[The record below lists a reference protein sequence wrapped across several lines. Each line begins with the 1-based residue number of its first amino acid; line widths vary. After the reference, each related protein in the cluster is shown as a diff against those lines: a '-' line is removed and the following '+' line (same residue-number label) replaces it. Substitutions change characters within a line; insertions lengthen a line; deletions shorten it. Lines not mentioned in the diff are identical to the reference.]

1 MISANKP
8 AQLYCPTHNTRKE
21 PLSSICLESGC
32 LSKGLLCSHCIVQ
45 SHSKHMNDVLSLDQL
60 AEDLQNCSFDKSVN
74 VILQQCMQRIK
85 DTRTKLLT
93 DIARTRQHIA
103 KALDETQQWLTS
115 VFDKAEEMI
124 TEQTTALAE
133 DVPKGMEVDMSQPLE
148 SVNKRVKE
156 MVETL
161 KQYRRKVTET
171 VKAGEDT
178 STEAQRRAKEAAEA
192 LTEVSETVTQ
202 RLAKLLQ
209 LSVNMQ
215 SKEDMLSSVQNQF
228 NSVTGIVWESAFS
241 TEFKHADIT
250 INDTVAILEKG
261 KRVCAMGATALDA
274 SAPGRINR
282 CRVRIGTLNRFM
294 CLGVASQNTIRDNNF
309 KPLNG
314 AKLGHGEYTNGSN
327 GNTYS
332 HSDVTINFKPGTLTF
347 KEDDSVEMEFDAMAL
362 VLHLRCNGQQSSLTV
377 IAPQKDDCYRF
388 VV

>member
-1 MISANKP
+1 
-8 AQLYCPTHNTRKE
+8 
-21 PLSSICLESGC
+21 
-32 LSKGLLCSHCIVQ
+32 
-45 SHSKHMNDVLSLDQL
+45 MNDVLSLDQL

-241 TEFKHADIT
+241 TEFKHKDINT
-250 INDTVAILEKG
+250 NDTVAVLERDTG
-261 KRVCAMGATALDA
+261 EVGVMGATALDT
-274 SAPGRINR
+274 SAPGRTYR
-282 CRVRIGTLNRFM
+282 CRVKVIKMTYNI
-294 CLGVASQNTIRDNNF
+294 CLGVASQNILRANNF
-309 KPLNG
+309 EPIDYT
-314 AKLGHGEYTNGSN
+314 KLGHGEYTNCSN
-327 GNTYS
+327 GYTYS
-332 HSDVTINFKPGTLTF
+332 HYDATVNHKQVIFKFIEG
-347 KEDDSVEMEFDAMAL
+347 DIVEMEFDTTTM
-362 VLHLRCNGQQSSLTV
+362 VLLLRCNGQQSNFT
-377 IAPQKDDCYRF
+377 IAPPQKNDCYRF
-388 VV
+388 VAYLVEIGDTVELLGSE